1 MAAEQGAANRNPDPR
16 FNQPHTEELLGTEL
30 TGIAQGSGRMVSVEV
45 VFKCF

>member
-30 TGIAQGSGRMVSVEV
+30 TGFAQGRMVSVEIV
-45 VFKCF
+45 VKVC

>member
-30 TGIAQGSGRMVSVEV
+30 TGFARRRVVSVEIV
-45 VFKCF
+45 VKVC